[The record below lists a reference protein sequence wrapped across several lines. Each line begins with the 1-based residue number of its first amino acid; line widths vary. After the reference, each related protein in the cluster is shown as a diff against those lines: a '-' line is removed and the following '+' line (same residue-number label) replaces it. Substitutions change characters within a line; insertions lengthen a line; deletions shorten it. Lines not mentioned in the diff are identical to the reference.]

1 MSTKISKFLSLVLR
15 HEPARIGIALDSAG
29 WTDVDALLA
38 AMAAHGTAIT
48 RDELVQIVA
57 TSDKQRFALSPDGAR
72 IRANQGHSVEVELEL
87 APAVPPAL
95 LYHGTVD
102 RFLASIKDKGLLKGE
117 RHHVHLSADIATAD
131 KVGGRRGKPVVLTVR
146 AADMVGAGYPFF
158 VSQNG
163 VWLTDHVPPTFIR
176 FPEEPARNSAGTA
189 SRGKKVKIAESTLA
203 ACEAGFYTNAAG
215 TRVDLAPAIT
225 AAKRGTAL
233 YELGIADL
241 RNTDEDPAG
250 MAPRA
255 PRTTALE
262 VTGESTLEALVR
274 VVGTG
279 HVACLNF
286 ASARNP
292 GGGFL
297 GGAQAQEESLARSS
311 ALYPCQLTQMSH
323 YERNRHQKSLL
334 YLDLALWSPLVPF
347 FRDDDGGWLDAP
359 VLASVI
365 TCAAPNAG
373 ALGRNTSVEE
383 LRATLERRGRFV
395 LDIARHHRVATLVL
409 GAWGAGV
416 FRNDPV
422 MVADIFKKLLARDFA
437 NAFER
442 VVFAVIGTSESSAN
456 HRAFAEAFG
465 ASRAEG
471 RA

>member
-1 MSTKISKFLSLVLR
+1 MSTKQSKFLSLVLR
-15 HEPARIGIALDSAG
+15 HDPARIGITLDSAG
-29 WTDVDALLA
+29 WTDVTALLA
-38 AMAAHGTAIT
+38 AVAAAGTPIT

-57 TSDKQRFALSPDGAR
+57 TSDKQRFALSPDGER

-87 APAVPPAL
+87 APATPPAT

-102 RFLASIKDKGLLKGE
+102 RFLASIREKGLIKGA
-117 RHHVHLSADIATAD
+117 RHHVHLSADLGTAE
-131 KVGGRRGKPVVLTVR
+131 KVGGRRGRPVILVVR
-146 AADMVGAGYPFF
+146 AADMVAAGHPFF
-158 VSQNG
+158 VSANG
-163 VWLTDHVPPTFIR
+163 VWLTEHVPPAFIELPA
-176 FPEEPARNSAGTA
+176 PEGARHTSAGGHAAGTA
-189 SRGKKVKIAESTLA
+189 SRGKKVKIAEQTLA
-203 ACEAGFYTNAAG
+203 ACERGFYEVGGAQIELAPAIAAAKANTELYELG
-215 TRVDLAPAIT
+215 VSDLAPA
-225 AAKRGTAL
+225 AGT
-233 YELGIADL
+233 
-241 RNTDEDPAG
+241 
-250 MAPRA
+250 PRA
-255 PRTTALE
+255 PQTTAIE

-274 VVGTG
+274 VSGEG

-311 ALYPCQLTQMSH
+311 ALYPCQLTRMSH
-323 YERNRHQKSLL
+323 YERNRHQRSLL

-347 FRDDDGGWLDAP
+347 FRDDDGGWLAAP

-373 ALGRNTSVEE
+373 ALGRGTSVDE

-395 LDIARHHRVATLVL
+395 LDVARHHAVDTLVL

-422 MVADIFKKLLARDFA
+422 MVAAIFKQLLARDYA
-437 NAFER
+437 NVFGK
-442 VVFAVIGTSESSAN
+442 VVFAVIGTRESSAN

-465 ASRAEG
+465 
-471 RA
+471 